1 MGAEM
6 ACVALIRGL
15 GSATLVAGDK
25 HLGDKR
31 TPKRETGGRAASRE
45 RAKESGGVAHQE
57 VIMWLSA
64 PDRLARARAALGR
77 RLLVWNSK
85 RARAKRKEQS

>member
-45 RAKESGGVAHQE
+45 RAKESGRRGSSRSNYVA
-57 VIMWLSA
+57 VS
-64 PDRLARARAALGR
+64 P
-77 RLLVWNSK
+77 
-85 RARAKRKEQS
+85 

>member
-31 TPKRETGGRAASRE
+31 AWTPKREERRVDVRVESKRE
-45 RAKESGGVAHQE
+45 R
-57 VIMWLSA
+57 
-64 PDRLARARAALGR
+64 RRR
-77 RLLVWNSK
+77 RLIK
-85 RARAKRKEQS
+85 K

>member
-45 RAKESGGVAHQE
+45 RAKESG
-57 VIMWLSA
+57 
-64 PDRLARARAALGR
+64 RLI
-77 RLLVWNSK
+77 K
-85 RARAKRKEQS
+85 K